1 MPPLLVV
8 GTACLSVD
16 GSLGVRCGIVAGW
29 FGIEYGECP
38 IAEWDSP

>member
-8 GTACLSVD
+8 GTGCLSIN
-16 GSLGVRCGIVAGW
+16 GSLGARCGVVTG
-29 FGIEYGECP
+29 GLDIEYGECP